1 MEIYLSIKNKDAG
14 SIAAI
19 AQENPE
25 VVFSRD
31 QDHATPLA
39 AAIKENSHPCVAA
52 LLEAGAAASVF
63 VQGYT
68 EGSLVCTLPMAVQ
81 PSSSVFQHPEPL
93 RNVDPTII
101 DAIDE
106 SLSTHVKQMVA
117 DEEAEATR
125 IRLAEEKEKRRKA
138 GAASVTV
145 GGTPAAGATT
155 GGATTTTSS
164 PFNHYPASLNVGDI
178 GMISIV
184 NHACYRNIYSLSY

>member
-1 MEIYLSIKNKDAG
+1 MEIYLSINNKDTG

-19 AQENPE
+19 TQENPD
-25 VVFSRD
+25 VVYSRD

-39 AAIKENSHPCVAA
+39 ASIKEKSHLCVAA

-93 RNVDPTII
+93 RNVDPAII

-117 DEEAEATR
+117 DEDAEATR

-138 GAASVTV
+138 GAPVTV
-145 GGTPAAGATT
+145 GGTPTAGPIA
-155 GGATTTTSS
+155 GGAATTTASS
-164 PFNHYPASLNVGDI
+164 FNHYPASLNVGDI
-178 GMISIV
+178 GMMSIV
-184 NHACYRNIYSLSY
+184 NRAC